1 MSKAINVKELP
12 HEFLLRKHNLS
23 ISELSSHTQQLKSD
37 LDKTLRL
44 VINRSND
51 GNVNLTPATQQKIS
65 TYDRYICDG
74 IFEHLE
80 QQDKISEE
88 QVDAEEV
95 KLEEKRE
102 VVETKMEEAHE
113 EALEETKETEEPAE
127 PNTEKAKKSDSM
139 WDLFDF

>member
-1 MSKAINVKELP
+1 MGLN
-12 HEFLLRKHNLS
+12 
-23 ISELSSHTQQLKSD
+23 
-37 LDKTLRL
+37 
-44 VINRSND
+44 